1 MTEGQETVLD
11 ILRNALEMEAEG
23 KAFFERVAE
32 MMKHPRAKE
41 MFVSLAKQENR
52 HIEVLGG
59 ELKRLEDGDDW
70 ASLEEMRSVGSGISK
85 VAVFQDRQF
94 KRLKLRPDAGELE
107 ALNIGIEVEKK
118 SIDYYRSA
126 GSQVS
131 NPKAKEIFNWLV
143 GEEAGHLTIL
153 TAEYENRTKSGFYY
167 DNMEFSL
174 EVM

>member
-1 MTEGQETVLD
+1 MD
-11 ILRNALEMEAEG
+11 ILRNALDMEAEG
-23 KAFFERVAE
+23 KDFFERVAN

-52 HIEVLGG
+52 HIEVLGS
-59 ELKRLEDGDDW
+59 ELKRFEQGDDW
-70 ASLEEMRSVGSGISK
+70 ASLEEMKSGGSGIPK
-85 VAVFQDRQF
+85 VSVFTDREF
-94 KRLKLRPDAGELE
+94 KHLKLRPDAGELE
-107 ALNIGIEVEKK
+107 ALSIGIEVEKK

-126 GSQVS
+126 ASRVAS
-131 NPKAKEIFNWLV
+131 TKAKEVFNWLV

-153 TAEYENRTKSGFYY
+153 TAEYENRIKSGFYY